1 MTILQKVAL
10 SRRQVTKGCSL
21 FAASALAGSVFPPA
35 IFCTYSLA
43 E

>member
-21 FAASALAGSVFPPA
+21 FAASALAGSVFSA
-35 IFCTYSLA
+35 SNSCTYSLA